1 MSPLPLTIATW
12 DYDRVRALMDGR
24 VRVEGCDIHHFNL
37 PPEECFHRAWG
48 GEFDVAEVGFCSYL
62 MSVVRGNSPFIAI
75 PVFTS
80 RTFRHSG
87 IYIRSDRGIDAPT
100 DLKGKRI
107 GVPQYEMAAAVW
119 IRGFLNED
127 YGVAATDIAWHQGGL
142 EIPGRRSPFSLTP
155 PPGLSIEAIPEGT
168 TLSKMLVEGE
178 LDGIVTARPPSCFD
192 AGHPKIRRLFADYRE
207 VEQDYFRRTKIFPIM
222 HVVGVR
228 RALAEQQPWLAGS
241 LLKAFG
247 EAKRIA
253 EAELREI
260 NALKI
265 GLPWVTSEMQATEA
279 LMGVDYWP
287 YGVEANRK
295 TLQTCARYVAEQGIT
310 AREVKVEEMFAATTL
325 KGMKI

>member
-1 MSPLPLTIATW
+1 MSLLPLTIATW

-24 VRVEGCDIHHFNL
+24 VRVEGCDVRHLNL
-37 PPEECFHRAWG
+37 APEECFHRAWG

-62 MSVVRGNSPFIAI
+62 MSIARGNSPFIAI

-80 RTFRHSG
+80 RIFRHSG
-87 IYIRSDRGIDAPT
+87 IYIRTDRGIDAPA

-119 IRGFLNED
+119 IRGFLQED

-142 EIPGRRSPFSLTP
+142 EIPGRRSPVPLTP
-155 PPGLSIEAIPEGT
+155 PPGLSIQVIPEGA
-168 TLSKMLVEGE
+168 TLSKMLVDGE

-192 AGHPKIRRLFADYRE
+192 AGHPQVRRLFADYRG

-222 HVVGVR
+222 HVVAIR
-228 RALAEQQPWLAGS
+228 RTLAEQQPWLAAS

-247 EAKRIA
+247 EAKRVA

-265 GLPWVTSEMQATEA
+265 GLPWVTSEMQATEQ
-279 LMGVDYWP
+279 LMGSDYWP

-310 AREVKVEEMFAATTL
+310 AREIEVEEMFAPTTL

>member
-1 MSPLPLTIATW
+1 MSQLPLTIASW

-24 VRVEGCDIHHFNL
+24 VQVEGCDIRHFNL
-37 PPEECFHRAWG
+37 APEECFHRAWG
-48 GEFDVAEVGFCSYL
+48 GEFDIAEIGFCSYL
-62 MSVVRGNSPFIAI
+62 MSVVQGTSPFIAI

-80 RTFRHSG
+80 RIFRHSG
-87 IYIRSDRGIDAPT
+87 IYIRTDRGIDAPA

-119 IRGFLNED
+119 IRGFLKED
-127 YGVAATDIAWHQGGL
+127 YGVAATDIAWHRGGL
-142 EIPGRRSPFSLTP
+142 EISGRRSPFSLTP
-155 PPGLSIEAIPEGT
+155 PPGLSIQAIPEGA

-178 LDGIVTARPPSCFD
+178 LDGIITARAPSCFD
-192 AGHPKIRRLFADYRE
+192 AGHPKVRRLFADYRE

-222 HVVGVR
+222 HVVGIR
-228 RALAEQQPWLAGS
+228 RALAEQQPWLAAS

-247 EAKRIA
+247 EAKRMA

-265 GLPWVTSEMQATEA
+265 GLPWVTSEMQETEA
-279 LMGVDYWP
+279 LMGTDYWP

-310 AREVKVEEMFAATTL
+310 AREVKVDEMFAATTL
-325 KGMKI
+325 KSMKI